1 MMARHVVASVAEIP
15 VGSRKVV
22 TVRGREIAVFN
33 VNGAYYAFLNKC
45 PHMGAKLC
53 YGAVVGLV
61 ESAGPGQFEYSRSG
75 EILRCP
81 WHGWE
86 FDMKTGQSRVD
97 PEGIWVRQYPA
108 TVESGDAVLAAP
120 LKAETFP
127 VHIEED
133 YVVLEA

>member
-1 MMARHVVASVAEIP
+1 MARHVVAAVADIP
-15 VGSRKVV
+15 LGSRKVV
-22 TVRGREIAVFN
+22 TVKGREIAIFN
-33 VNGAYYAFLNKC
+33 VKGTYYAFLNKC

-53 YGAVVGLV
+53 FGAVVGYV
-61 ESAGPGQFEYSRSG
+61 EAKEPGDYQYSRNG

-86 FDMKTGQSRVD
+86 FDMRTGYSIVD
-97 PEGIWVRQYPA
+97 PEGIRVRQYPA
-108 TVESGDAVLAAP
+108 EVERGDGLAEGT

-127 VHIEED
+127 VHVEQD

>member
-1 MMARHVVASVAEIP
+1 MARHIVASAADIP
-15 VGSRKVV
+15 PGTNKVV
-22 TVRGREIAVFN
+22 SVKGREIAVFN
-33 VNGAYYAFLNKC
+33 VKGSFYALLNKC

-53 YGAVVGLV
+53 HGVVVGLV
-61 ESAGPGQFEYSRSG
+61 ESAGPGEFEYTRDG

-86 FDMKTGQSRVD
+86 FDMRTGQSHVD
-97 PEGIWVRQYPA
+97 PEGIWVKQYPA
-108 TVESGDAVLAAP
+108 CVERGSALTEAT

-127 VHIEED
+127 VHVEED